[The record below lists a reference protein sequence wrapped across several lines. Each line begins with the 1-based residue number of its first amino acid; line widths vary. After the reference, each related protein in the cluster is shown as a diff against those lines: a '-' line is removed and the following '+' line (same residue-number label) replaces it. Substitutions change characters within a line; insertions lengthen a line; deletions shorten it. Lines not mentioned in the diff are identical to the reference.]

1 MSLIIDVIIK
11 VLTFNTFFT
20 IYMTYLY
27 LYDKEQFQETV
38 LNITYFLI
46 KTASYIQLYSNKI
59 HNLYIDNMEAYILNE
74 QKEQKE
80 ESDDDNQVENEEIK
94 ETVISYTFEFIKN
107 NEIVYTTNKD
117 EIINNSSLSVDFDF
131 INCMID
137 ENGVLLNKIFYEIP
151 KNEEDLKYNKIDYN
165 VRFCTIFNNNYDVE
179 DNTSYMIKL
188 VDEKYYFWIENNL
201 ICRNFLIYFLKKYY
215 NIYITLDKLQ
225 KLDLQIITQDMTIH
239 NIPLNRTDLFK
250 ILQDEI
256 FEIVE
261 EELTVEEEDEELTV
275 YEEEEAEE
283 EEEEDYND
291 MPSLQENSTD
301 DDEIELKDEEEII
314 PEEPIKEEPI
324 VEHEEPILEQEEP
337 IKEEPI
343 VVQEEPVQEEPIKE
357 EPIVEHEEPI
367 LEQEE
372 PIVEHEEPIL
382 EQEEPILEQEEPIVE
397 HEDQTTEETYEDE
410 TFDEYV
416 ENIQYEPIEEE
427 L

>member
-1 MSLIIDVIIK
+1 MSLIIDIIIK

-20 IYMTYLY
+20 VYMTYLY

-46 KTASYIQLYSNKI
+46 KTASYIQLYSNKL
-59 HNLYIDNMEAYILNE
+59 HKLYIDNMEAYILNE
-74 QKEQKE
+74 QKEE
-80 ESDDDNQVENEEIK
+80 EECNQVENEEIK
-94 ETVISYTFEFIKN
+94 ETILSYTFEFIKN

-131 INCMID
+131 INCTIH
-137 ENGVLLNKIFYEIP
+137 ENGMLLNKIFYEIP

-188 VDEKYYFWIENNL
+188 VDDKYYFWIENNL

-261 EELTVEEEDEELTV
+261 EELTVEEEDEEDEDKIELND
-275 YEEEEAEE
+275 ED
-283 EEEEDYND
+283 EEEDYDD

-301 DDEIELKDEEEII
+301 DDEIELKDE
-314 PEEPIKEEPI
+314 
-324 VEHEEPILEQEEP
+324 
-337 IKEEPI
+337 
-343 VVQEEPVQEEPIKE
+343 
-357 EPIVEHEEPI
+357 
-367 LEQEE
+367 
-372 PIVEHEEPIL
+372 
-382 EQEEPILEQEEPIVE
+382 
-397 HEDQTTEETYEDE
+397 
-410 TFDEYV
+410 
-416 ENIQYEPIEEE
+416 
-427 L
+427 

>member
-27 LYDKEQFQETV
+27 LYDKEQFRETV

-46 KTASYIQLYSNKI
+46 KTGSYVQLYSNKI
-59 HNLYIDNMEAYILNE
+59 HKLYIDNMEKYILNE

-80 ESDDDNQVENEEIK
+80 EEDDNDVENEEIK
-94 ETVISYTFEFIKN
+94 ETILSYTFEFIKN
-107 NEIVYTTNKD
+107 NEIVYTTDKD
-117 EIINNSSLSVDFDF
+117 EIISNSSLSVDFDF
-131 INCMID
+131 INCTID

-188 VDEKYYFWIENNL
+188 VDDKYYFWIENNL

-256 FEIVE
+256 FEFVE
-261 EELTVEEEDEELTV
+261 EELTVDEEEEELTV

-283 EEEEDYND
+283 EEEEDYDD

-301 DDEIELKDEEEII
+301 DDDIELKDEQEII
-314 PEEPIKEEPI
+314 PEEPVSEEPI
-324 VEHEEPILEQEEP
+324 VEQEEP
-337 IKEEPI
+337 IIEQEPI
-343 VVQEEPVQEEPIKE
+343 VQE
-357 EPIVEHEEPI
+357 
-367 LEQEE
+367 
-372 PIVEHEEPIL
+372 
-382 EQEEPILEQEEPIVE
+382 
-397 HEDQTTEETYEDE
+397 EDQTTEETYEDE